1 MKNCLISKIS
11 LEEGTKTSLLILI
24 KHEKIEFQ
32 YSPFGFLIHG
42 EIDEY
47 YNLINIVRDKNVEM
61 LENFFGICIED
72 IIEYISK
79 DIEISSTYGIRKK
92 IKNSL
97 VYKQLSPCYF
107 STEALSFL
115 TKINP
120 ENKNFT
126 SGYNMFMHHLKQK
139 DSEDYKKEDKK
150 YLIDEAIIAYS
161 VCHISDDRNMFKLL
175 DINITFEKEIKE
187 LFYLLSNLQQLNTI
201 LLPNHKINTIQNN
214 ECFLLEY
221 YQNNINV
228 LLTHMQNKVNL
239 FPYNEYNSEIIKE
252 IRNYK
257 LNNLK

>member
-11 LEEGTKTSLLILI
+11 LEKGIKTSLLILI

-61 LENFFGICIED
+61 LENFFGVCIGD
-72 IIEYISK
+72 IIEYLTI
-79 DIEISSTYGIRKK
+79 DIEISGNYGIRKK

-107 STEALSFL
+107 STDVLSFL
-115 TKINP
+115 AKTNP
-120 ENKNFT
+120 DNEKFE
-126 SGYNMFMHHLKQK
+126 SGYNKFMHYLKLK
-139 DSEDYKKEDKK
+139 DSEDYKNENKK

-187 LFYLLSNLQQLNTI
+187 LFYLVSNLQQLNTI
-201 LLPNHKINTIQNN
+201 LLPNHKINTFQNN
-214 ECFLLEY
+214 ECLLLEY

-228 LLTHMQNKVNL
+228 LLAHMQNKINIY
-239 FPYNEYNSEIIKE
+239 PNNKYNSEIIKAL
-252 IRNYK
+252 RNYK